1 MAKKLTLSLNE
12 NTIEEAKVYAKSN
25 NTSLSKLIESYLF
38 TLTQNNHVKPQI
50 TPLVNSL
57 SGIIDI
63 PEDMDF
69 KTSYADYI
77 TNKYK

>member
-38 TLTQNNHVKPQI
+38 TLTQNNLVKPQI